1 MYGHLRRHLQ
11 LKLVAVVVLGVV
23 VAFGVIGW
31 IRIADE
37 KARTLDELRRSGHER
52 VVLLAAASAN
62 LLVGYDYSNMEA
74 LAGRVLGQ
82 SDVQQVLI
90 RNAAGKPMV
99 RREKTPSA
107 SAELVFEAPIV
118 FGPQSIGTASLTL
131 STAKLG
137 AEAGAAYAKVAAE
150 QLASAL
156 MLGLLIYVAAS
167 RTIVGPIRRISQR
180 MTAAIEANFT
190 GAAQPL
196 QVRGDDEIAT
206 LGRIFNELHRRV
218 AAAHRMLQQKVEVAH
233 SDLMVTNAELHKRTG
248 ELERALALVQALAVT
263 DALTGLHNRRYFD
276 ERLAADFS
284 RSRELGEPLT
294 LVLIDVDHFKHI
306 NDNWGHAAGDALLQ
320 ALAAILAE
328 RCRETDLAARLGGDE
343 FALLLYRTDV
353 RAAAHFARHLL
364 DRVAAAPVQ
373 FQERPIAL
381 GVSIGLAGTSDRID
395 DVEQLYAAADRALY
409 EAKRSGRNR
418 YATHADAAAEQPP

>member
-1 MYGHLRRHLQ
+1 MYGHLRRRLQ
-11 LKLVAVVVLGVV
+11 LKLVTVVVLGVV

-31 IRIADE
+31 IRITDE

-62 LLVGYDYSNMEA
+62 LLVGYDYTNMEA

-99 RREKTPSA
+99 RREKTPSDSGA
-107 SAELVFEAPIV
+107 LVFEAPIV

-137 AEAGAAYAKVAAE
+137 AEAAAAYTKVAAE

-167 RTIVGPIRRISQR
+167 RTIVGPIRGISQR

-218 AAAHRMLQQKVEVAH
+218 TAAHRLLQQKVEVAH
-233 SDLMVTNAELHKRTG
+233 SDLMVTNAELHKRTA

-263 DALTGLHNRRYFD
+263 DALTGLHNRRHFD

-343 FALLLYRTDV
+343 FALLLYRTDAH
-353 RAAAHFARHLL
+353 AAAHFAGHLL
-364 DRVAAAPVQ
+364 ERVAAAPVE
-373 FQERPIAL
+373 FQGRPIAL
-381 GVSIGLAGTSDRID
+381 GVSIGLAGIGDRIE

-418 YATHADAAAEQPP
+418 YAVHADAAAEQLP